1 MADQAPPGRAES
13 YALALETSS
22 LWGSAALGSAGQA
35 LAEQCLER
43 PRKHASDLLP
53 VIDRLCRDAGV
64 EPAKLGEVF
73 VSIGPGSFTG
83 LRVGV
88 TVARM
93 LALAHGKRLVAVPTL
108 SVIAQNAAEADDPP
122 DQLVVITDAKRR
134 RVYAATFERRADR
147 YTPTTEPAEHDPAR
161 LFAAQPRTC
170 AILGAGVTEHREA
183 VAASGLR
190 VLPEPLFS
198 PHARTVY
205 HLGLNLAQRGSFT
218 NPRNLIPHY
227 VRRVEAE
234 ERWEQKHG
242 RGQ

>member
-1 MADQAPPGRAES
+1 V
-13 YALALETSS
+13 LT
-22 LWGSAALGSAGQA
+22 
-35 LAEQCLER
+35 EQSLER

-53 VIDRLCRDAGV
+53 VIDSLCRDAGV
-64 EPAKLGEVF
+64 APAELSEVY

-93 LALAHGKRLVAVPTL
+93 LALAHGARVVAVPTL
-108 SVIAQNAAEADDPP
+108 TVIAQNAQEADDPP

-134 RVYAATFERRADR
+134 RVYAATFERQASR
-147 YTPTTEPAEHDPAR
+147 YAPLTDPAEHDPAR

-183 VAASGLR
+183 VAASDLR
-190 VLPEPLFS
+190 LLPEPLFR
-198 PHARTVY
+198 PRARTVY
-205 HLGLNLAQRGSFT
+205 ALGYDLARCESYP
-218 NPRNLIPHY
+218 NPRDLIPHY

-234 ERWEQKHG
+234 ERWEERHG
-242 RGQ
+242 RQG